1 MALYLAPDLIKQ
13 AVDRLRASR
22 AQSRLLEYLI
32 FRRALELSGG
42 EDSQVVTGMSSAPF
56 QQSIREWAQI
66 RPDAEPGPHFFNPF
80 GTGEA
85 TDSGFRNDKFPS
97 NGASDTVG
105 RWGNSMTD
113 PPFVRVKGVKP
124 MTFTF
129 AAITSAELEKAF
141 LRAEGADPDKN
152 KKPRFADTAVWW
164 LRNRDLE
171 ALDLE
176 DQAELSDLV
185 ATLRSEVGLSNDEES
200 ALFDPTLI

>member
-42 EDSQVVTGMSSAPF
+42 SASEVVTGMASQPF
-56 QQSIREWAQI
+56 QQAIREWARV
-66 RPDAEPGPHFFNPF
+66 RPDSEPAPHFFNPF

-85 TDSGFRNDKFPS
+85 TDGGFRTDKFPS

-105 RWGNSMTD
+105 RWGNAMTD

-129 AAITSAELEKAF
+129 TAIIGAGLEKDF
-141 LRAEGADPDKN
+141 LRAESTDPDKS
-152 KKPRFADTAVWW
+152 KKPRLADTAIWW
-164 LRNRDLE
+164 LRDRDIE
-171 ALDLE
+171 ALGLT

-185 ATLRSEVGLSNDEES
+185 ATLRAEVGLSNAEES
-200 ALFDPTLI
+200 ALFDPTLN